1 MSISSTLANL
11 DAYLLVSLRLTVPY
25 SHGCLSLYVSRI
37 SLAAKKL
44 SNGPR
49 KHKFGRDYHPERQS
63 KPIPSRVPLLQWRY
77 IRMDRSPGA
86 NDGRRNAAADNIKQS
101 VTATSSRAACRR
113 ASTAYGDQKQIDEHF
128 FRGIRGVLW
137 CFWLSF
143 YMSLVRWHHHCY

>member
-1 MSISSTLANL
+1 MHQCPFGKSGRTF
-11 DAYLLVSLRLTVPY
+11 VSFSAPHCTILTWMPFIV
-25 SHGCLSLYVSRI
+25 RI
-37 SLAAKKL
+37 SYLPCSKKL

-49 KHKFGRDYHPERQS
+49 KHKFGRDYHPEHQS
-63 KPIPSRVPLLQWRY
+63 KPIPSRLPLVQRRY

-86 NDGRRNAAADNIKQS
+86 NDGRRNAAPDNIKHS

-113 ASTAYGDQKQIDEHF
+113 ASTAYGDQKQKDEHF

-143 YMSLVRWHHHCY
+143 YTSLVRWHHHCY